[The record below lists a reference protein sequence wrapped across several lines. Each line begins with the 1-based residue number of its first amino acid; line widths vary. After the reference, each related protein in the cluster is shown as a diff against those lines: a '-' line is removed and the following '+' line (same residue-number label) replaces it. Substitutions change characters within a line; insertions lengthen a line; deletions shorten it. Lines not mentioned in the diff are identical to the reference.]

1 MPMLRSLFRL
11 SNRMGVEIRQFPSPL
26 RDPATVSAI
35 VSVYRQVFA
44 DAPWHEA
51 HMCPV
56 CKSSYGKDYRDK
68 TCEGCLQDGNHVLI
82 VDHWPTYKVI
92 QDFYK
97 EMVKPDAV
105 CILAKSDEG
114 IVGFAWGYKMELDAQ
129 ASSHLDAPGIHE
141 RMHGPHFYIDEVA
154 LLLPYRG
161 KGIGKN
167 LITAITQDQQRGKI
181 LLRTLRESP
190 MEKLIASIGGTV
202 VQHISEGRVIMV
214 M

>member
-1 MPMLRSLFRL
+1 MLRSLFRL
-11 SNRMGVEIRQFPSPL
+11 SNRVGVEIQHFPTPL

-35 VSVYRQVFA
+35 VAVYRQVFA

-51 HMCPV
+51 YLCPV
-56 CKSSYGKDYRDK
+56 CKSSYGKNYHQK
-68 TCEGCLQDGNHVLI
+68 ICEGCLQDGNHVLL

-97 EMVKPDAV
+97 EMVKPNAV
-105 CILAKSDEG
+105 CVFAKSDEG
-114 IVGFAWGYKMELDAQ
+114 LVGFAWGYQMELNAE
-129 ASSHLDAPGIHE
+129 ASSYLEAPRIHE
-141 RMHGPHFYIDEVA
+141 CLHGGFFYIDEVA

-167 LITAITQDQQRGKI
+167 LVQAITQGKEKERM
-181 LLRTLRESP
+181 LLRTLHESP
-190 MEKLIASIGGTV
+190 MHKLVEGMGGTI